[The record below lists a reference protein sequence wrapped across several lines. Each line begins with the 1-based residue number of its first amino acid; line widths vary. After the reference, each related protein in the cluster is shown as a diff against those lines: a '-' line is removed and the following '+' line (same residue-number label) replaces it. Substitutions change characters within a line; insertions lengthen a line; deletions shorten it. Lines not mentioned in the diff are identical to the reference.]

1 MQRIA
6 VKNIPEQA
14 IGASNAPT
22 QVIGVRNDHKVV
34 IGADPYDGPYEVTP
48 SAETQVLQTADRR
61 ATENIVVN
69 PIPKNYGLITYNGY
83 EITVS

>member
-1 MQRIA
+1 MQRIT
-6 VKNIPEQA
+6 VKNVPEQA

-22 QVIGVRNDHKVV
+22 QVIGVRNDYKVI
-34 IGADPYDGPYEVTP
+34 IGAEPYGGPYEVTP

-61 ATENIVVN
+61 TTENIVVN
-69 PIPKNYGLITYNGY
+69 PIPENYGLITYNGY

>member
-6 VKNIPEQA
+6 VKNVPEQA

-22 QVIGVRNDHKVV
+22 QVIGVRNDHKII

-48 SAETQVLQTADRR
+48 SAETQVLHTADRR
-61 ATENIVVN
+61 TTENIVVN

>member
-6 VKNIPEQA
+6 VKNVPEQA
-14 IGASNAPT
+14 IGASNAST
-22 QVIGVRNDHKVV
+22 QVIGVRNDHKVI

-61 ATENIVVN
+61 TTENIVVN